1 MFQVPFIVGFAIV
14 PFLMTKIGRRPQFI
28 VGSFVL
34 AIVLTLLGVVEQYKF
49 IPGSFQNRGLFLI
62 TAKKTR
68 KFKEYQEHKYIKEN
82 NHKTFYTFFFIFINI
97 YTM

>member
-49 IPGSFQNRGLFLI
+49 IPGSF
-62 TAKKTR
+62 
-68 KFKEYQEHKYIKEN
+68 
-82 NHKTFYTFFFIFINI
+82 
-97 YTM
+97 